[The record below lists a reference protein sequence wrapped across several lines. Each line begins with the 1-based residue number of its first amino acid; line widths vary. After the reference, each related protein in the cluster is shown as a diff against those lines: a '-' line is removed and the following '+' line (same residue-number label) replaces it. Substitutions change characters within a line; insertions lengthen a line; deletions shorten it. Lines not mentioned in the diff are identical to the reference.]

1 MKVHI
6 RKRKSTNVERINL
19 ALEVYKGYSKNSDG
33 SIKADRVT
41 TKLDYYLYADPKT
54 PSQKTHNKE
63 VERKVDIIRAEKEKD
78 FLNGKYG
85 FKSDSKGKAN
95 FIEYFRKLTDE
106 RLSSK
111 GNYGNWDSVLK
122 HLIKYSGENTSIERV
137 DLNYCEGFKNYLL
150 KTAKTSSEKNL
161 SLNSATSYF
170 CKLRAALNTAVED
183 EIILVNPSLKVTMPK
198 EVEVKR
204 EYLTVEEVQLLY
216 NTECRYDV
224 LKRAFLFSC
233 LTGLRWSDIN
243 LLDWSEL
250 KKEGD
255 NWKIVFHQQKTKG
268 LQYHYI
274 NAQARA
280 LLGNDILNS
289 GRIFSGLRYSA
300 YMNVALSQWVLK
312 AGIHKSITFHCARHT
327 FATMQLTLGTDL
339 FTVSKLLGHSEVR
352 TTQIYAKVIDQK
364 KIDAANIIPNF
375 NVEQSNG
382 QK

>member
-6 RKRKSTNVERINL
+6 RKRKNSKGDKINL
-19 ALEVYKGYSKNSDG
+19 ALEVYNGYTKNKEG
-33 SIKADRVT
+33 KIKANRIT
-41 TKLDYYLYADPKT
+41 TRLEYYLYSDPKT

-63 VERKVDIIRAEKEKD
+63 VEIKVDIIRAEKEKD

-85 FKSDSKGKAN
+85 FKSEGKGKVN
-95 FIEYFRKLTDE
+95 FIEYFRRLTIE
-106 RLSSK
+106 RISSK

-122 HLIKYSGENTSIERV
+122 HLIKYSGESISIDSI
-137 DLNYCEGFKNYLL
+137 DLNFCEGFKKYLL
-150 KTAKTSSEKNL
+150 ETAKTSSEKNL
-161 SLNSATSYF
+161 ALNSATSYF
-170 CKLRAALNTAVED
+170 CKLRTALNNAVD
-183 EIILVNPSLKVTMPK
+183 DGYILNNPSLKISIPK

-204 EYLTVEEVQLLY
+204 EYLTVDEVKLLFKT
-216 NTECRYDV
+216 NCRYDV

-250 KKEGD
+250 KKEGE

-274 NAQARA
+274 NEQAKS
-280 LLGNDILNS
+280 LLGNQNEKA

-300 YMNVALSQWVLK
+300 YMNVALLQWVIK
-312 AGIHKSITFHCARHT
+312 AGIHKNITFHCARHT

-339 FTVSKLLGHSEVR
+339 FTVSKLLGHSEIR
-352 TTQIYAKVIDQK
+352 TTQVYAKVIDQK
-364 KIDAANIIPNF
+364 KIDAANVIPTF
-375 NVEQSNG
+375 NID
-382 QK
+382 